1 MKKFKKCLLIVLLIA
16 CFAMPLFTGCD
27 FLISSSSKLKT
38 PVVTISESNKSLTW
52 SEISGAD
59 GYAIYCNDKLAD
71 EIEATENSK
80 AMYDYSATLTETGKY
95 SYYVIATT
103 SNIRKQNSEK
113 SNVCETNYTKKIL
126 ISPDAPEAD
135 IQDENEITFTINDG
149 VISYLPLD
157 IENIEYEVYLYS
169 NSSGLKTYTLSN
181 TVLNLK
187 QGSYLTKDEIYAIRL
202 GYSYGSGDAKKHVI
216 ASDIKYYNPDSYSP
230 YTDQIYMFDGYIND
244 YYIENIQELSNI
256 VYYSFIYR
264 LETFN
269 IRISDEFKD
278 FISKAFGYSTTT
290 DNLDFAIDYGFDQ
303 LYETIAYQAN
313 NTNGGFSS
321 QNGSPNEFTI
331 KISYGGVKE
340 CDTTISPSLSAIYP
354 QGRTTG
360 YYDTVNYETLK
371 EKYGDT
377 YDEFVSDKQ
386 FLYTSVTTS
395 EELYWAVENKVTP
408 IFEKTNTRAYTIYE
422 KAKQVLR
429 EIISDEMTD
438 YEKALS
444 IFDWIAINSSYD
456 YTSYTKSNG
465 YSSSVAN
472 YPTYLPCFY
481 LEGVFMTG
489 YSVCDGFSKSYSLL
503 CNMIGVDCIRIV
515 GDAGTL
521 ESKGG
526 HAWNK
531 VLFDKDPTDDVPAKY
546 YLVDITWTELISG
559 DHEEALS
566 HTYFGLSDEQVK
578 DNHFPHKNREV
589 KFSKYASGESL
600 DYYSYQTFDYKG
612 TKENL
617 VIENTQELQD
627 AFDYL
632 LINAYDTLE
641 IVVDYDYMVSEY
653 NKNGNY
659 LSQTGVEKEYYDASD
674 FSDRKTRIKSEY
686 DKATDTLT
694 FYSYTPVYSIFGIT
708 GYTQQSVTYLNYE
721 LRNSFQINVMKKAK
735 FQEQYLFIVDDNGL
749 MEYEAGKKGMLFVFT
764 QNLLI
769 DNIDANGNSTNEVAH
784 LVEYFSDNKIT
795 GTFVL
800 YVENPILNE
809 ATGTTATQKVQSLF
823 GSALSTA
830 DVEMSF
836 KLVSDDAQTGSA
848 SASIFNLVVTEK
860 TA

>member
-1 MKKFKKCLLIVLLIA
+1 MKKFKKCFLIVLLIA
-16 CFAMPLFTGCD
+16 CFAMPLFTGCN
-27 FLISSSSKLKT
+27 FLLSSSSKLKT
-38 PVVTISESNKSLTW
+38 PVVTLSESNKTLVW
-52 SEISGAD
+52 SEISGAES
-59 GYAIYCNDKLAD
+59 YAIYCNGVLAD
-71 EIEATENSK
+71 EIDATKNAK
-80 AMYDYSATLTETGKY
+80 AMYDYSSTLTETGKY
-95 SYYVIATT
+95 SYYVIAT
-103 SNIRKQNSEK
+103 SSSIYKQNSEK
-113 SNVCETNYTKKIL
+113 SNVCETNYTKKML
-126 ISPDAPEAD
+126 ITPDTPEAEF
-135 IQDENEITFTINDG
+135 QDEKINFTINDG

-169 NSSGLKTYTLSN
+169 NSSGLKTYPLSN

-187 QGSYLTKDEIYAIRL
+187 QGSYFTKDEIYAIRL
-202 GYSYGSGDAKKHVI
+202 GYSYGSDEAKKHVI

-230 YTDQIYMFDGYIND
+230 YTNQIYMFDGYIND

-269 IRISDEFKD
+269 IRISDEFKE
-278 FISKAFGYSTTT
+278 FISNAFGYGTTR
-290 DNLDFAIDYGFDQ
+290 DNLDYAIDYGFDQ
-303 LYETIAYQAN
+303 LYETIAYQSN
-313 NTNGGFSS
+313 NTNGFAS

-340 CDTTISPSLSAIYP
+340 CDTTISPTASAIYP

-360 YYDTVNYETLK
+360 YYDTVNYETLE

-377 YDEFVSDKQ
+377 YDDFASDKQ
-386 FLYTSVTTS
+386 FLYTPVTTS
-395 EELYWAVENKVTP
+395 EELYWAVENKITP
-408 IFEKTNTRAYTIYE
+408 VFEKTNTRAYTIYQ

-444 IFDWIAINSSYD
+444 IFDWIAINSEYD
-456 YTSYTKSNG
+456 YTSYTTSNG
-465 YSSSVAN
+465 YSSLIAN
-472 YPTYLPCFY
+472 YPTNLPCFY
-481 LEGVFMTG
+481 LEGVFVTG

-503 CNMIGVDCIRIV
+503 CNMLGIDCIRIV
-515 GDAGTL
+515 GDAVTIG
-521 ESKGG
+521 SKGG

-531 VLFDKDPTDDVPAKY
+531 VLFDKDPTDDIPAKY
-546 YLVDITWTELISG
+546 YLADITWTELKSS
-559 DHEEALS
+559 DREEVLS

-578 DNHFPHKNREV
+578 NSHFPHKNREV
-589 KFSKYASGESL
+589 KFGKYTSNESL
-600 DYYSYQTFDYKG
+600 DYYSYHTFDYKG
-612 TKENL
+612 TEENL
-617 VIENTQELQD
+617 VIENTQEMQD

-641 IVVDYDYMVSEY
+641 IVVDDDYMVSEY
-653 NKNGNY
+653 NKNSTTGNY
-659 LSQTGVEKEYYDASD
+659 LSQTGVEKEYYDANE
-674 FSDRKTRIKSEY
+674 FSDRKSRIKSEY
-686 DKATDTLT
+686 DKATDTMT
-694 FYSYTPVYSIFGIT
+694 FYYYTQVTSFFGIS
-708 GYTQQSVTYLNYE
+708 YTQQSVTYYNYE
-721 LRNSFQINVMKKAK
+721 LRNSFQKNVMKFAK
-735 FQEQYLFIVDDNGL
+735 FQEQYLFITDENGL

-769 DNIDANGNSTNEVAH
+769 DNTDANENNVDEVAH

-823 GSALSTA
+823 GSALATA
-830 DVEMSF
+830 DIEISF
-836 KLVSDDAQTGSA
+836 ELVSNDANTGKA
-848 SASIFNLVVTEK
+848 SASIFNIVVTEK